1 MRPSKIRF
9 LLGFL
14 QILILT
20 VWAGLVQR
28 FSLNVEDYPEIMTGG
43 FLWFKD
49 LTLSDP
55 YFILPLINAAM
66 IILNISVIIIII

>member
-1 MRPSKIRF
+1 M
-9 LLGFL
+9 
-14 QILILT
+14 T

-55 YFILPLINAAM
+55 YFIIPFINSFLIFMNICVTIFDFRTIQHCQE
-66 IILNISVIIIII
+66 IIS